1 MQQNLRIKDFF
12 LTFNFYYLNLH
23 DILKFHLM
31 LKTAITILLIAL
43 MQVIIGSCSTSTTTS
58 KLITIDDY
66 SFARASNDNQ
76 LETIG
81 IPAVYERGETVHF
94 VLFNV
99 GPFKKDDSGLNWFD
113 IDVEITGPD
122 GEVILS
128 ETGLLGDGGHLKLEN
143 DIASSP
149 EGTFSSTPDMVPGK
163 YKFKMTIYDRIGKGR
178 ATQTASFTLK

>member
-1 MQQNLRIKDFF
+1 
-12 LTFNFYYLNLH
+12 
-23 DILKFHLM
+23 M
-31 LKTAITILLIAL
+31 LKNTITVLLIAL
-43 MQVIIGSCSTSTTTS
+43 ILVILFSCSTSTSTS

-66 SFARASNDNQ
+66 SFARSANDDQ

-122 GEVILS
+122 GNILLS
-128 ETGLLGDGGHLKLEN
+128 ETGLLGDGGHLALEN

-149 EGTFSSTPDMVPGK
+149 EGTFSSTPEMAPGK

>member
-1 MQQNLRIKDFF
+1 MKKD
-12 LTFNFYYLNLH
+12 LIS
-23 DILKFHLM
+23 D
-31 LKTAITILLIAL
+31 LLIAMITVVL
-43 MQVIIGSCSTSTTTS
+43 VSCSSSTTSS
-58 KLITIDDY
+58 KLISIDDY
-66 SFARASNDNQ
+66 SFARSDNDDQ

-99 GPFKKDDSGLNWFD
+99 GPFRKDDSGLNWFD

-122 GEVILS
+122 GNILLS
-128 ETGLLGDGGHLKLEN
+128 ETGLLGDGGHLALEN

-149 EGTFSSTPDMVPGK
+149 EGTFSSTPEMVPGK
-163 YKFKMTIYDRIGKGR
+163 YKFKMIIYDRIGKGR